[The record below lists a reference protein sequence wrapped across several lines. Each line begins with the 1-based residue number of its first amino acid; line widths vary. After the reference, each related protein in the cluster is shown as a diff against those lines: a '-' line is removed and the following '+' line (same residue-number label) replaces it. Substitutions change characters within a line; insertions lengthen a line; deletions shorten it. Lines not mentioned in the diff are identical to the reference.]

1 MARMLIAGVA
11 AVAIIALVLLLN
23 SAFPNVLADDR
34 SRLQVFATLG
44 WLVLLIGGV
53 ALRFRS
59 QPGSTLRALAAWA
72 LIGLVLVWIY
82 AYRFEATEIG
92 NRMLGVIL
100 PSHGIVTASSLQI
113 PGQIPGQVSASTG
126 DDSGGGEI
134 RFALN
139 QYGHYQIDA
148 RVNGTYITF
157 LVDTGASDV
166 VLSPADARR
175 IGLAGQLN
183 FTDRVDTA
191 NGTTYVAPVML
202 ANLTIGPIV
211 VNGMPAKVNQSP
223 MQYSL
228 LGMRFLNRLHSWRVE
243 GQTLIL
249 QQ

>member
-1 MARMLIAGVA
+1 MARVLIAGVA
-11 AVAIIALVLLLN
+11 IVAIVALVLLLN
-23 SAFPNVLADDR
+23 SAFPNVLADDQN
-34 SRLQVFATLG
+34 RLQVFATIG

-53 ALRFRS
+53 AVRFRS
-59 QPGSTLRALAAWA
+59 QPGSALRALAAWA
-72 LIGLVLVWIY
+72 LVGLVLVWIY

-100 PSHGIVTASSLQI
+100 PSHGIVTTPSDQVAGQQVASS
-113 PGQIPGQVSASTG
+113 SG
-126 DDSGGGEI
+126 DYSSGGEI

-139 QYGHYQIDA
+139 QNGHYQIDA

-166 VLSPADARR
+166 VLSPDDAQR

-183 FTDRVDTA
+183 FSGRAQTA
-191 NGTTYVAPVML
+191 NGITHVAPVML
-202 ANLTIGPIV
+202 NNLTIGPIS
-211 VNGMPAKVNQSP
+211 VNGMPAMVDQTP

-228 LGMRFLNRLHSWRVE
+228 LGMRFLNRLRGWRVE